1 MESTI
6 HPLAERLQP
15 CLEEA
20 HRRAAEHRDGEVA
33 SYIPELAKVD
43 PELFAV
49 AACTT
54 GGKIAGAG
62 DQDHEL
68 TLQSLSKPFVYGWA
82 LERFGVEAVH
92 ARVGVEPTGD
102 AFDSI
107 IQLDATNRA
116 HNPMINA
123 GAIAVTGLLSGG
135 DGSGRLSEL
144 LQQLSRFAGREL
156 PGIDMPVYLSERSAG
171 HRNRAIGHLLRH
183 LGTLDATV
191 EEALDLYFQQCAVL
205 ASCRDLAVMA
215 ATLAN
220 GGRHPITGERVL
232 AAERV
237 KHVLTVMFTSGLYD
251 FSGGFAV
258 EVGLPAK
265 SGVSGGLLAVV
276 PGRLGL
282 AAFSPR
288 LDERGNTI
296 RGMAALRHVAEDLE
310 LHLFEVPQ
318 AGAGEPR
325 RHESGTVVIETLDRD
340 ERPPAM
346 REVLESVH
354 GEVRRNAGGEV
365 ADSESMIQTPALAGV
380 SPELFAIAACT
391 VDGKERAVG
400 DAEAPFTLQAA
411 ANPFGY
417 GLALEALGAEAV
429 HRRVGVEPSDNP
441 FNAIRFDP
449 RDSKP
454 WNPLGNAGAITVC
467 ALQASPPDPGTP
479 PSPPAGRDDG
489 PTGPLNRLLAGFAGF
504 AGLPDGESLKIDAA
518 IFLAEKQAGERNRAI
533 ASLLRNFGHLDDESQ
548 ALELYFQQCSIR
560 ATCRLLARMGATLA
574 NGGVAPANGR
584 RPGGR
589 RVLAPEVVRRVL
601 TLMYTCG
608 LHDETGRFA
617 FDVGLP
623 AKTGISGAVVAVVPG
638 RMGLAVYSPP
648 VNRHGSSVRG
658 LAALAALSQRLS
670 LHVFDLGSP

>member
-1 MESTI
+1 MEDSI
-6 HPLAERLQP
+6 HPLVERLP
-15 CLEEA
+15 ECLAEA
-20 HRRAAEHRDGEVA
+20 QRHAAEHRGGEVA
-33 SYIPELAKVD
+33 RYIPELAKVD

-54 GGKIAGAG
+54 GGKVAAAG
-62 DQDHEL
+62 DEGYEL

-82 LERFGVEAVH
+82 LERFGVRAVH
-92 ARVGVEPTGD
+92 QRVGVEPTGD

-107 IQLDATNRA
+107 IQLDQKNRA

-123 GAIAVTGLLSGG
+123 GAIAVTGLLAAG
-135 DGSGRLSEL
+135 DDSERLSEL
-144 LQQLSRFAGREL
+144 LAKLSGFAGREL
-156 PGIDMPVYLSERSAG
+156 AGVDMPVYLSERSAG
-171 HRNRAIGHLLRH
+171 HRNRAIAYLLRH
-183 LGTLDATV
+183 LGMLQAPV
-191 EEALDLYFQQCAVL
+191 EQTLDLYFQQCAVQ

-220 GGRHPITGERVL
+220 GGHNPANGERVL
-232 AAERV
+232 PERLV
-237 KHVLTVMFTSGLYD
+237 KHVLTMMFASGLYD

-288 LDERGNTI
+288 LDERGNTV
-296 RGMAALRHVAEDLE
+296 RGMAAMRHLAEALE
-310 LHLFEVPQ
+310 LHLFEAPP
-318 AGAGEPR
+318 AGAETEPR
-325 RHESGTVVIETLDRD
+325 RRDPGTLRVETPRFD
-340 ERPPAM
+340 EPPPAM
-346 REVLESVH
+346 REVLESISD
-354 GEVRRNAGGEV
+354 EVRGEAGGEV
-365 ADSESMIQTPALAGV
+365 AGYIPPLAAA
-380 SPELFAIAACT
+380 SPSLFAVAACT
-391 VDGKERAVG
+391 IGGKERAVG

-417 GLALEALGAEAV
+417 GLAVEALGAEAV
-429 HRRVGVEPSDNP
+429 HRHVGVEPSDNP

-449 RDSKP
+449 GGSKP
-454 WNPLGNAGAITVC
+454 MNPLGNAGAIAVC
-467 ALQASPPDPGTP
+467 GLQPPRAD
-479 PSPPAGRDDG
+479 RDADA
-489 PTGPLNRLLAGFAGF
+489 TDRLNRLLAGFAAF
-504 AGLPDGESLKIDAA
+504 AGEPKLGIDAA
-518 IFLAEKQAGERNRAI
+518 VFLAEKRAGERNRAI

-560 ATCRLLARMGATLA
+560 VTCRLLARMGAALA
-574 NGGVAPANGR
+574 NGGVQPRTGE
-584 RPGGR
+584 
-589 RVLAPEVVRRVL
+589 RVLSPEVVRRVL

-623 AKTGISGAVVAVVPG
+623 AKTGISGAIVAVVPG

-658 LAALAALSQRLS
+658 ILALKALSERLG
-670 LHVFDLGSP
+670 LHVFDLGSGHP